1 MRKIYE
7 WVIVSMFFILAGMGL
22 AMAELPAVVGTTL
35 TGLQTDG
42 TALIAL
48 VWPVV
53 GTIVGGFILIKL
65 FKRGASKI

>member
-1 MRKIYE
+1 MNKIIQI
-7 WVIVSMFFILAGMGL
+7 VIGVLMTFLFGLGL

-42 TALIAL
+42 LALIAL

-53 GTIVGGFILIKL
+53 GAIIGGFILIKL